1 MQHSDHHARV
11 AHAQHNPGFYFL
23 AVTSNCVNIPGTPNA
38 PPGYVHHVLR
48 LHQGRTLCWEF
59 ETPYVWGK
67 AVGSF

>member
-1 MQHSDHHARV
+1 MQHSDHHARE

-23 AVTSNCVNIPGTPNA
+23 AVTSKGVNIPGTPNA

-59 ETPYVWGK
+59 ETPCVCGK
-67 AVGSF
+67 AVDSF

>member
-1 MQHSDHHARV
+1 M
-11 AHAQHNPGFYFL
+11 
-23 AVTSNCVNIPGTPNA
+23 NIPGTPNA

-67 AVGSF
+67 AVDSF